1 MNYDITI
8 RPIYIIIIHAMVDSS
23 TMMSFTLG
31 LSVIYNLLKF
41 FHFAHGTM
49 FMLGAYFVYLFFI
62 IMHFSLVIALFLSIL
77 LVAILGV
84 LNNHYVYKPIRK
96 IGGTPLILLIASL
109 GVYAILQNL
118 VSLFLGDDTKSVR
131 SGAVKEGLD
140 ILGAHITPVQIV
152 IIISGIVLAILT
164 WALLK
169 YTKIGKASRAVANN
183 PTLSEIYGINK
194 EKIYNFVFAYGSAL
208 AAIAGILSALDTDM
222 TPTMG
227 FRPLMMGVIAMIIGG
242 VGSIPGIVLG
252 ALLLGFAQNLAA
264 WYLPS
269 QWQDAIAFAIMLLFL
284 LFRPQG
290 FFGKPLRKAEV

>member
-1 MNYDITI
+1 MNQVISN
-8 RPIYIIIIHAMVDSS
+8 IIISS
-23 TMMSFTLG
+23 TYFFLIAISFAI
-31 LSVIYNLLKF
+31 IYTTTFF
-41 FHFAHGTM
+41 FHFSHGAM
-49 FMLGAYFVYLFFI
+49 FLLGPYLLFLLAI
-62 IMHFSLVIALFLSIL
+62 IFKVPFAIAIILSIL

-84 LNNHYVYKPIRK
+84 LNNKYVYKPIRK

-109 GVYAILQNL
+109 GVYVILQNL
-118 VSLFLGDDTKSVR
+118 VSLFFGDDTKSVR
-131 SGAVKEGLD
+131 SGVVKVGLD
-140 ILGAHITPVQIV
+140 IFGARITPVQIV
-152 IIISGIVLAILT
+152 IIISGIALAILT
-164 WALLK
+164 WTLLK

-252 ALLLGFAQNLAA
+252 SLLLGFAQNLAA

>member
-1 MNYDITI
+1 
-8 RPIYIIIIHAMVDSS
+8 
-23 TMMSFTLG
+23 
-31 LSVIYNLLKF
+31 
-41 FHFAHGTM
+41 M
-49 FMLGAYFVYLFFI
+49 FMLGAYFLFLLIVTLKVPF
-62 IMHFSLVIALFLSIL
+62 VIACIFSIL
-77 LVAILGV
+77 LVAVLGIA
-84 LNNHYVYKPIRK
+84 NNKYIYKPIRK

-109 GVYAILQNL
+109 GVYVIMQNL
-118 VSLFLGDDTKSVR
+118 VSLFFGDDAKSVR
-131 SGAVKEGLD
+131 SGVVKVGLD
-140 ILGAHITPVQIV
+140 IFGARITPVQIV
-152 IIISGIVLAILT
+152 IIISGIVLAVLT
-164 WALLK
+164 WVLLK

-269 QWQDAIAFAIMLLFL
+269 QWQDAIAFTIMLIFL

-290 FFGKPLRKAEV
+290 FFGKPLKKAEI

>member
-1 MNYDITI
+1 MTI
-8 RPIYIIIIHAMVDSS
+8 QSLFNVLISFATIFLVALSFNIIYFI
-23 TMMSFTLG
+23 
-31 LSVIYNLLKF
+31 NKF
-41 FHFAHGTM
+41 FHFSHGAM
-49 FMLGAYFVYLFFI
+49 FMLGAYFLYL
-62 IMHFSLVIALFLSIL
+62 LVIILKFPFAFAIIIAIL
-77 LVAILGV
+77 LVSILGV
-84 LNNHYVYKPIRK
+84 LNNQYIYKPIRK

-109 GVYAILQNL
+109 GVYVILQNL
-118 VSLFLGDDTKSVR
+118 VSLFFGDDTKSVR
-131 SGAVKEGLD
+131 SGVVKVGLD
-140 ILGAHITPVQIV
+140 VFGARITPVQII
-152 IIISGIVLAILT
+152 IIISGIVLAVLT
-164 WALLK
+164 WGLLK
-169 YTKIGKASRAVANN
+169 YTKIGKVSRAVANN

-252 ALLLGFAQNLAA
+252 ALLLGFAQNLSA

-269 QWQDAIAFAIMLLFL
+269 QWQDAISFAIMLVFL

-290 FFGKPLRKAEV
+290 FFGKPLKKAEI

>member
-1 MNYDITI
+1 MIQLFLNSIITFSL
-8 RPIYIIIIHAMVDSS
+8 IICLGISFNIIFSPNH
-23 TMMSFTLG
+23 
-31 LSVIYNLLKF
+31 F
-41 FHFAHGTM
+41 FHFAHGAM
-49 FMLGAYFVYLFFI
+49 FMLGAYFLYLLMVILRLPFAVAI
-62 IMHFSLVIALFLSIL
+62 IFSVV
-77 LVAILGV
+77 LVALLGV
-84 LNNHYVYKPIRK
+84 ANNQYIYKPIRR

-109 GVYAILQNL
+109 GVYTVLQNL
-118 VSLFLGDDTKSVR
+118 VSLFFGDDTKSVR
-131 SGAVKEGLD
+131 SGVVKEGLD
-140 ILGAHITPVQIV
+140 VLGARITPVQIV
-152 IIISGIVLAILT
+152 IIISGIVLAVLT

-269 QWQDAIAFAIMLLFL
+269 QWQDSIAFAIMLVFL

>member
-1 MNYDITI
+1 MPDIQIVINSLIT
-8 RPIYIIIIHAMVDSS
+8 SS
-23 TMMSFTLG
+23 HYLLIGISFTIIY
-31 LSVIYNLLKF
+31 SVSRF
-41 FHFAHGTM
+41 FHFAHGAM
-49 FMLGAYFVYLFFI
+49 FMLGAYF
-62 IMHFSLVIALFLSIL
+62 LFLFYVVLKVPFVFAL
-77 LVAILGV
+77 LLALIAVAFLGI
-84 LNNHYVYKPIRK
+84 LNNKYIYRPIRK
-96 IGGTPLILLIASL
+96 IGGTSLILLISSL
-109 GVYAILQNL
+109 GAYVVLQNT
-118 VSLFLGDDTKSVR
+118 VSLFFGDDTKSVR
-131 SGAVKEGLD
+131 SGVVKEGLEFF
-140 ILGAHITPVQIV
+140 GARITPIQIV
-152 IIISGIVLAILT
+152 IIISGIVFAVLT

-169 YTKIGKASRAVANN
+169 YTRIGRASRAVANN
-183 PTLSEIYGINK
+183 PNLSEVYGINK

-252 ALLLGFAQNLAA
+252 ALLLGFAQNFAA

-269 QWQDAIAFAIMLLFL
+269 QWQDAVAFGIMLVFL

>member
-1 MNYDITI
+1 MIQLFSNILIASSFYGLAAISFN
-8 RPIYIIIIHAMVDSS
+8 IIFFYV
-23 TMMSFTLG
+23 
-31 LSVIYNLLKF
+31 KF
-41 FHFAHGTM
+41 FHFAHGAM
-49 FMLGAYFVYLFFI
+49 FMLGAYFLYLLI
-62 IMHFSLVIALFLSIL
+62 IILHVPFALAIL
-77 LVAILGV
+77 LSMLMVAGLGV
-84 LNNHYVYKPIRK
+84 ANNQYIYKPIRK

-109 GVYAILQNL
+109 GVYTVLQNL
-118 VSLFLGDDTKSVR
+118 VSLFFGDDTKSVR
-131 SGAVKEGLD
+131 SGVVKEGLD
-140 ILGAHITPVQIV
+140 VLGARITPVQIV
-152 IIISGIVLAILT
+152 IIVAGIVLAVLT

-169 YTKIGKASRAVANN
+169 YTRIGKASRAVANN
-183 PTLSEIYGINK
+183 PTLSEVYGINK
-194 EKIYNFVFAYGSAL
+194 EKIYNIVFAYGSAL

-269 QWQDAIAFAIMLLFL
+269 QWQDAIAFAIMLVFL

-290 FFGKPLRKAEV
+290 FFGKPLRKAEI